1 MDMKKDNVFG
11 DIFYDYGWRKKEKIK
26 FWNKQIEIE
35 INVVAYDGEGITEIQ
50 REEYRWLKNNLE
62 LISEACLTRINEYI
76 SENYGSYDIK
86 FKDISKLVS
95 PIEILF
101 ERDEKVI
108 GIIFNCDF
116 DRENGIGIKIK
127 DRKIT
132 TIGYQN
138 TVL

>member
-1 MDMKKDNVFG
+1 MKKDKVFG
-11 DIFYDYGWRKKEKIK
+11 DIFYDYGWRKKEEIK
-26 FWNKQIEIE
+26 FWNIEREIE
-35 INVVAYDGEGITEIQ
+35 INAVAYIGEDITEIQ
-50 REEYRWLKNNLE
+50 RKEYEWLKNNLE

-76 SENYGSYDIK
+76 LENYSSYDIK
-86 FKDISKLVS
+86 FKDIPKLIS

-108 GIIFNCDF
+108 GILFNCDF
-116 DRENGIGIKIK
+116 DKENGIGIKIK

-132 TIGYQN
+132 MIGYQN

>member
-1 MDMKKDNVFG
+1 MKKDKVFG
-11 DIFYDYGWRKKEKIK
+11 DIFYDYGWRKKEEIK
-26 FWNKQIEIE
+26 FWNIEREIE
-35 INVVAYDGEGITEIQ
+35 INAVAYIGEDITEIQ
-50 REEYRWLKNNLE
+50 RKEYEWLKNNLE

-76 SENYGSYDIK
+76 LENYSSYDIK
-86 FKDISKLVS
+86 FKDIPKLIS

-108 GIIFNCDF
+108 GILFNCDF
-116 DRENGIGIKIK
+116 DKENGIGIRIK

-132 TIGYQN
+132 MIGYQN